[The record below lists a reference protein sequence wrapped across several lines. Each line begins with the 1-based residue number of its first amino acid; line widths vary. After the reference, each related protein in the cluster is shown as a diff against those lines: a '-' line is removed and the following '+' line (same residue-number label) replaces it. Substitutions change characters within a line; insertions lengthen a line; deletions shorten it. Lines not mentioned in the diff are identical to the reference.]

1 MTNSD
6 DRWSHLEIL
15 ECQRY
20 SAEWSSWPESIVPT
34 LAEQSPN
41 SRAAFPVECVGVG
54 TR

>member
-1 MTNSD
+1 MTNSHD
-6 DRWSHLEIL
+6 PWSHLEIL

-34 LAEQSPN
+34 LAEQSRN
-41 SRAAFPVECVGVG
+41 IRAAFPVKWVGVW